1 MIRSVAAHLTHAFS
15 LFVLAGALG
24 LTSVAAA
31 QGPPPKD
38 PAALPPTELGIKY
51 RLSLMASGGL
61 DLDVFGEVVTVGLSC
76 NNEITEGPT
85 ACNQQHRIVQVDQ
98 LLHYPDVYIRTQRRL
113 NASAGF
119 GIFQKD
125 EIIVQVSRSSSAAES
140 NIRLGNYIS
149 GEGTRPLRATFTMY
163 TDQSIEGGLR
173 HYLRAVGRSKS
184 YVNLLYGRRR
194 VEAITADLIAA
205 GSDGNLGTVRFYDK
219 ATLSTAAIVF
229 GVTYEKGM
237 VGGYVEAGFRWTAK
251 LARQDGDLSALGVD
265 MINDTGSR
273 IFMPANVGI
282 LVRF

>member
-1 MIRSVAAHLTHAFS
+1 MTRAAAAHLTRALLCAS
-15 LFVLAGALG
+15 ACCLA
-24 LTSVAAA
+24 SVAAA
-31 QGPPPKD
+31 QGPPPQD

-51 RLSLMASGGL
+51 RLSLMVSGGL

-76 NNEITEGPT
+76 TNEVTTGPT
-85 ACNQQHRIVQVDQ
+85 ACNQQQRIVQVDQ
-98 LLHYPDVYIRTQRRL
+98 LLHYPDVYIRTQRRM

-125 EIIVQVSRSSSAAES
+125 ELIVQASRSSSAAEPG
-140 NIRLGNYIS
+140 IRMGNVIS
-149 GEGTRPLRATFTMY
+149 GEGTRPLRATFTTY
-163 TDQSIEGGLR
+163 KDQSIEGGLR
-173 HYLRAVGRSKS
+173 HYLKAVGRSKS

-194 VEAITADLIAA
+194 VEAITADLVAA

-229 GVTYEKGM
+229 GVTYEKGIF
-237 VGGYVEAGFRWTAK
+237 GGYVEAGFRWTAK

-265 MINDTGSR
+265 MINDTASR
-273 IFMPANVGI
+273 IFMPANVGL

>member
-1 MIRSVAAHLTHAFS
+1 MRVTAARLTRAIVCIG
-15 LFVLAGALG
+15 VLTMA
-24 LTSVAAA
+24 SVAAA

-61 DLDVFGEVVTVGLSC
+61 DLDVFGEVVTIGLSC
-76 NNEITEGPT
+76 DNEITTGPT
-85 ACNQQHRIVQVDQ
+85 ACIQQQRIVQVDQ

-125 EIIVQVSRSSSAAES
+125 EIIVQVSRSSSAAEP

-149 GEGTRPLRATFTMY
+149 GEGTRPLRATFTTY
-163 TDQSIEGGLR
+163 KDQSIEGGLR
-173 HYLRAVGRSKS
+173 HYLKAVGRSKS
-184 YVNLLYGRRR
+184 YINLLYGKRRI
-194 VEAITADLIAA
+194 EAITADLVAA
-205 GSDGNLGTVRFYDK
+205 GNDGQLGTVRFYDK
-219 ATLSTAAIVF
+219 ATVSTAAVVF
-229 GVTYEKGM
+229 GVTYEKGIF
-237 VGGYVEAGFRWTAK
+237 GGYVEAGFRWTAK
-251 LARQDGDLSALGVD
+251 LPQQDGDLSALGVA

-273 IFMPANVGI
+273 IFMPANVGL